1 MNGESS
7 VTAMKAAMK
16 LHHDPHPWDDLWRSA
31 AVEHPLR
38 DAWWDERDLR
48 PLLANID
55 IPVYLGCDWQ
65 NVPLHLPS
73 TLATF
78 GELSNSPAVRL
89 TLLDEYGLTWPW
101 ESLHVEALAWF
112 DHWLKGVDTGIL
124 EGPPIRYRLP
134 GSDEWRTATSWPPAG
149 ANLQELA
156 LNADATLG
164 ATETTSGTREYLT
177 LGGGLNR
184 AQASPTDPPALL
196 TWTTEP
202 LPEAWDV
209 VGNLELQLDARAT
222 ALDTAW
228 IATVQDVDPDGTT
241 TDVTA
246 GYLRASLRRVDEDAS
261 RPGSP
266 ALPCRDAAGVP
277 IGEFVGYRIP
287 LVGTAR
293 RFPAGHRI
301 RLVLSS
307 DDQDPQ
313 VPAIMAFRHASVG
326 TSSLNAIRSSSRLLL
341 PVLDLGHA

>member
-7 VTAMKAAMK
+7 VDRDEGAMK

-65 NVPLHLPS
+65 NVPLHLPG

-78 GELSNSPAVRL
+78 GELSNSPDVRL
-89 TLLDEYGLTWPW
+89 ALLGEYGLTWPW

-112 DHWLKGVDTGIL
+112 DHWLKGDDTGIL
-124 EGPPIRYRLP
+124 DGPPIRYRLP

-156 LNADATLG
+156 LRADATLG
-164 ATETTSGTREYLT
+164 ATEATSGTREYMT
-177 LGGGLNR
+177 LGAGLNR
-184 AQASPTDPPALL
+184 AQPSPTDPPSML
-196 TWTTEP
+196 TWTSEP
-202 LPEAWDV
+202 LPEASTWSAKSSCASTPAPPPPTRP
-209 VGNLELQLDARAT
+209 GSPPL
-222 ALDTAW
+222 
-228 IATVQDVDPDGTT
+228 QDVDPDGTV

-246 GYLRASLRRVDEDAS
+246 GCLRASLREVDEDAS

-266 ALPCRDAAGVP
+266 VLPCRDAAGVP
-277 IGEFVGYRIP
+277 IGEFVNYRIP
-287 LVGTAR
+287 LVGNAR
-293 RFPAGHRI
+293 RFAAGHRI
-301 RLVLSS
+301 RLVLTS

-326 TSSLNAIRSSSRLLL
+326 TSSLNTIMSTSRLLL